1 MNELHWDDFFIE
13 THYKMSYKCNRKV
26 QSTKFDVSIIKNARI
41 YILNCRGSDV
51 NTIFKWTSGGK
62 LAMRYELLICT
73 FIENMHGLSMPK

>member
-41 YILNCRGSDV
+41 
-51 NTIFKWTSGGK
+51 
-62 LAMRYELLICT
+62 
-73 FIENMHGLSMPK
+73 